1 MLIKTAM
8 RVWTVLNAMRW
19 WCTETQLLYKTIRW
33 DKREW
38 LQFEGDQWNSK
49 THALNKRACSDIY
62 FQMPGGSALFLRNFA
77 ILASELHKGL
87 PGLRCGNQSITH
99 DPPWLDNSENIVRGQ
114 SLSHSS
120 WHNCVEALARSISAL
135 THALFPFQNTQA
147 NILFGHSIDA
157 TRKICS
163 TTSPHEC
170 VEFLSKRRIWRPNKL
185 ALHGAVIP
193 KRRILRAT
201 LMLQAL
207 VRKLQFLHT
216 TCSICP
222 AAVILSI
229 AELSFF
235 TPAVGA
241 AKQIFL
247 STARTLVRLA
257 KLS

>member
-1 MLIKTAM
+1 MDELFVLVIKQG
-8 RVWTVLNAMRW
+8 
-19 WCTETQLLYKTIRW
+19 C
-33 DKREW
+33 
-38 LQFEGDQWNSK
+38 NSK
-49 THALNKRACSDIY
+49 THALNKRVLTSPSSIFKCPEAVRCSY
-62 FQMPGGSALFLRNFA
+62 V
-77 ILASELHKGL
+77 IL
-87 PGLRCGNQSITH
+87 LRCGNHSITH

-193 KRRILRAT
+193 KRRIWRAT

-222 AAVILSI
+222 AAVKLSI
-229 AELSFF
+229 AELSFL
-235 TPAVGA
+235 TPA
-241 AKQIFL
+241 
-247 STARTLVRLA
+247 TLPWHLD
-257 KLS
+257 

>member
-19 WCTETQLLYKTIRW
+19 WCTETQLLCKTIRW

-62 FQMPGGSALFLRNFA
+62 FQKPRGSALFLRNFA

-99 DPPWLDNSENIVRGQ
+99 GPPWLDNSENIVRGQ
-114 SLSHSS
+114 SSSHSS

-147 NILFGHSIDA
+147 NILFGHS
-157 TRKICS
+157 
-163 TTSPHEC
+163 
-170 VEFLSKRRIWRPNKL
+170 F
-185 ALHGAVIP
+185 
-193 KRRILRAT
+193 
-201 LMLQAL
+201 
-207 VRKLQFLHT
+207 VRKMCESWAFLHARAHLP
-216 TCSICP
+216 CCIIQQFQV
-222 AAVILSI
+222 AA
-229 AELSFF
+229 
-235 TPAVGA
+235 G
-241 AKQIFL
+241 
-247 STARTLVRLA
+247 RTHA
-257 KLS
+257 NA